1 MANYDITIE
10 LSNGQEVKYSI
21 TNSTIDPISVPDTLS
36 TADYHAINQVLSS
49 VTVLRSAG
57 VKSVEIHTD

>member
-21 TNSTIDPISVPDTLS
+21 TNSTIDPTSVPDTLS
-36 TADYHAINQVLSS
+36 IADYHAINQVLSS
-49 VTVLRSAG
+49 ITVLRSAG